1 MSVVQA
7 LLLGLLQGITE
18 FLPVS
23 SSGHLVLARAL
34 MGLEDV
40 PLFFDVVLHVATLVI
55 VVYVFRQRV
64 WGILSALGRALLR
77 RQKEGD
83 REHLR
88 LALLLAAASAL
99 TAVTGLG
106 ISSLEVREQPGWVCL
121 LLLVTAL
128 LLVLSSVLGRGRR
141 PLDETGWPQALI
153 MGAAQGLGVFPGISR
168 SGITISSALMSGMSR
183 QAAGEFSFLLS
194 IPAVGGAFI
203 LTLRDAAAMSSGVPP
218 LSLAAGFLA
227 ALAAGYASLKL
238 LLRLISGGRLW
249 LFAFYL
255 IPAGIWGLLHFGI

>member
-23 SSGHLVLARAL
+23 SSGHLVLARAF

-40 PLFFDVVLHVATLVI
+40 PLFFDVVLHVATLV
-55 VVYVFRQRV
+55 VVIFVFRERV
-64 WGILSALGRALLR
+64 WGILSALARGLVR

-83 REHLR
+83 REYLR
-88 LALLLAAASAL
+88 LALLLVAASAL
-99 TAVTGLG
+99 TAVIGLG
-106 ISSLEVREQPGWVCL
+106 ISSLEVREQPGRVAL

-128 LLVLSSVLGRGRR
+128 LLVLGSVLGRGKR
-141 PLDETGWPQALI
+141 PLHETGWLQALI

-168 SGITISSALMSGMSR
+168 SGITISSGLISGMSR

-203 LTLRDAAAMSSGVPP
+203 LTLKEAAAMSAGVPP
-218 LSLAAGFLA
+218 VSLAAGFIA
-227 ALAAGYASLKL
+227 ALLAGYASLKL

-249 LFAFYL
+249 LFALYL
-255 IPAGIWGLLHFGI
+255 VPAGIGGLLHFGL